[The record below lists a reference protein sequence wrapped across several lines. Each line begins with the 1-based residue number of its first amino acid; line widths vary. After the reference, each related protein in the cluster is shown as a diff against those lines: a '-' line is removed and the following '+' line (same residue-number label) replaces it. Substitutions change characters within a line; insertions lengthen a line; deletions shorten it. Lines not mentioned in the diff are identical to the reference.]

1 MRKITT
7 FLALLLTCIIGA
19 TAADFVPQA
28 GTKYLIKC
36 KGDSKYVLWN
46 NSCVLSGTDSKVI
59 LSNWA
64 QFDSRSLF
72 SIEGD
77 ATNGYTIR
85 SVKDNT
91 QYVYAI
97 NTNDANSNV
106 GVKAVSETP
115 GDECVWKIVAQGDGW
130 NIIPKNGEYS
140 WNNRG
145 SYNGNAHVGM
155 WNSNA
160 SANDIWYI
168 KPVDDV
174 VDEVVAGLSNIT
186 TGTDLGLF
194 STSYANAV
202 NTNATAYKTSQSE
215 EALANLG
222 ALAVNKISYINL
234 PTGYYRIKSCANDG
248 NGSNFSVFDGTYLFT
263 DIVNY
268 PNAAR
273 TLANV
278 PLDEAKAKNN
288 YVWKITRG
296 ELPSATVG
304 IVNGQGKGVNNGTNY
319 NTINLGLS
327 DYYTTGAIYFTQGL
341 HITNQGIHTVGGT
354 NQNANAEATR
364 SNPFT
369 MTGWAHSDSKGS
381 AYIFEPVSMD
391 GVTAYTVNVTG
402 AEGYVTLNSTNEVAK
417 NGGFFLLSSAPQ
429 VADFT
434 AATVAN
440 YDAAVSIEGNTIN
453 VNYTYKLE
461 YIKPLAEAALAKT
474 GVGYPTATAAART
487 ALQNAVNEGTDATA
501 IVNALNAFKT
511 STTEIQMPED
521 GKAYR
526 IKVPYI
532 GGTANY
538 LYCNGEKVGNKADD
552 QITDKN
558 DQVFV
563 CHIVNGKYMFA
574 TNYGTYLSWADSG
587 DNGNHS
593 YSTSAQTSTY
603 IVQNDWTIEPATLD
617 KGTNGSVS
625 LTDRAN
631 VFGLV
636 QMKALEKTGTNNY
649 YLNSRMN
656 DAFISQYPTDKF
668 YDANNGV
675 NRSCYYQF
683 EEVTYPNTITF
694 HDATGI
700 NGVSHIAT
708 FSAPFATIIPAGVKA
723 YYVSAKGTEATMTAI
738 DAEAIPA
745 NQGVILTSESG
756 AAATMVPA
764 ASETAATITGNQLG
778 HSAGAAKTLTAGEG
792 YILGN
797 GSEGTAFYPCKAGS
811 LPINKAYLLGNGEN
825 AIVMNFGNAVTGI
838 NTIAAPASAKAPIFD
853 LSGRRVVKATKGLY
867 IQNGKKVIVK

>member
-1 MRKITT
+1 MKKITT

-36 KGDSKYVLWN
+36 KGNSKYVLWN
-46 NSCVLSGTDSKVI
+46 SSCVKSASDNTVI

-77 ATNGYTIR
+77 ATTGYTIR

-91 QYVYAI
+91 QYVYAV
-97 NTNDANSNV
+97 NTNDADGNV
-106 GVKAVSETP
+106 GVKAVTETP
-115 GDECVWKIVAQGDGW
+115 GDECVWNIVAQGDGW
-130 NIIPKNGEYS
+130 NIIPKNGKFS

-145 SYNGNAHVGM
+145 SYNDNAHVGM

-160 SANDIWYI
+160 SADDIWYI

-186 TGTDLGLF
+186 TGTDLGIF

-202 NTNATAYKTSQSE
+202 NTNATTYKTSQSE

-234 PTGYYRIKSCANDG
+234 PTGYYRLKSCQTDG
-248 NGSNFSVFDGTYLFT
+248 NGENNSVFDGTYLFT

-268 PNAAR
+268 PNVSK

-327 DYYTTGAIYFTQGL
+327 DYYSTGAIYFTQGL
-341 HITNQGIHTVGGT
+341 HVTNQGIYTVGGADK
-354 NQNANAEATR
+354 NKNASAEATR

-369 MTGWAHSDSKGS
+369 MTGWNHSDSKGS
-381 AYIFEPVSMD
+381 AYIFEPVSMED
-391 GVTAYTVNVTG
+391 VTAYTVNVTG
-402 AEGYVTLNSTNEVAK
+402 ADQGSVTLNSTNEVAM

-429 VADFT
+429 NADFT
-434 AATVAN
+434 AKTLDGYDVAVTVA
-440 YDAAVSIEGNTIN
+440 ENTIN
-453 VNYTYKLE
+453 VSYAHNYAYAKAE
-461 YIKPLAEAALAKT
+461 AEAAIAMK
-474 GVGYPTATAAART
+474 GVGYPTADAAART
-487 ALQNAVNEGTDATA
+487 KLNKAIADAAAAEPNITTAATLLAAVDAYEK
-501 IVNALNAFKT
+501 NKD
-511 STTEIQMPED
+511 EIQMPED
-521 GKAYR
+521 GKAYVITNIHKTGGKR
-526 IKVPYI
+526 YMKYEADGTSMIARGEGKLPIEATYICHKV
-532 GGTANY
+532 
-538 LYCNGEKVGNKADD
+538 D
-552 QITDKN
+552 
-558 DQVFV
+558 
-563 CHIVNGKYMFA
+563 GKYVFA
-574 TNYGTYLSWADSG
+574 NNSGTYLTWRGNAAG
-587 DNGNHS
+587 DCTNGNKGYTTS
-593 YSTSAQTSTY
+593 YDADYNTFTVAANPDVFGCLSFGAKRDGNTGKSYY
-603 IVQNDWTIEPATLD
+603 IVTRT
-617 KGTNGSVS
+617 GSFEKAGF
-625 LTDRAN
+625 AN
-631 VFGLV
+631 C
-636 QMKALEKTGTNNY
+636 Y
-649 YLNSRMN
+649 DDSNSS
-656 DAFISQYPTDKF
+656 AFT
-668 YDANNGV
+668 
-675 NRSCYYQF
+675 F
-683 EEVTYPNTITF
+683 EEVAYPNTINF
-694 HDATGI
+694 NDAQNI
-700 NGVSHIAT
+700 NGVSYIAT

-738 DAEAIPA
+738 DAQAIPA
-745 NQGVILTSESG
+745 NQGVILTSETG
-756 AAATMVPA
+756 DAATMVPA
-764 ASETAATITGNQLG
+764 AGETAATIAGNQLG
-778 HSAGAAKTLTAGEG
+778 HSAGAAKSLTAGKG

-797 GSEGTAFYPCKAGS
+797 STEGIAFYPCKDGS
-811 LPINKAYLLGNGEN
+811 LPINKAYLLGNGES

-838 NTIAAPASAKAPIFD
+838 NTIAAPANSKAPIFD

>member
-1 MRKITT
+1 MKKITT

-19 TAADFVPQA
+19 TAADFVPKD

-36 KGDSKYVLWN
+36 KGDNKYVLWN
-46 NSCVLSGTDSKVI
+46 SSCVLSGTDNRVI

-115 GDECVWKIVAQGDGW
+115 GNECVWKIVAQGDGW

-145 SYNGNAHVGM
+145 GYNGNAHVGM

-160 SANDIWYI
+160 DNNDIWYI
-168 KPVDDV
+168 KS
-174 VDEVVAGLSNIT
+174 VDEIVAGLNGIT

-222 ALAVNKISYINL
+222 ALAVNKTSYINL

-248 NGSNFSVFDGTYLFT
+248 NGSNFSPFDGTYLFT

-268 PNAAR
+268 PNVAK

-278 PLDEAKAKNN
+278 PLEEAKAKNN

-341 HITNQGIHTVGGT
+341 HITNQGLHTVG
-354 NQNANAEATR
+354 NKQNASAEATR

-369 MTGWAHSDSKGS
+369 MTGWDHSDSKGS

-417 NGGFFLLSSAPQ
+417 NGGFFLLTSAPQ
-429 VADFT
+429 KSDFT

-474 GVGYPTATAAART
+474 GVGYPKADAATRT
-487 ALQNAVNEGTDATA
+487 ALAEAVKGTDATA
-501 IVNALNAFKT
+501 IGNALKAFQT
-511 STTEIQMPED
+511 STEDIQLPED
-521 GKAYR
+521 GKAYY

-532 GGTANY
+532 NGTANY
-538 LYCNGEKVGNKADD
+538 LYSDGNNETSNRVGNKADD
-552 QITDKN
+552 QITYKN
-558 DQVFV
+558 DKVFV
-563 CHIVNGKYMFA
+563 CHIVNGKYIFA
-574 TNYGTYLSWADSG
+574 TNHGTYLSWADSG
-587 DNGNHS
+587 DGNKS
-593 YSTSAQTSTY
+593 YKTSAQTTTY
-603 IVQNDWTIEPATLD
+603 VAQNDWTIEPATLE
-617 KGTNGSVS
+617 KGAGIVS
-625 LTDRAN
+625 LTNRAD
-631 VFGLV
+631 VFGYV
-636 QMKALEKTGTNNY
+636 QMKGLGKDGTTTY
-649 YLNSRMN
+649 YLNSRIN
-656 DAFISQYPTDKF
+656 DAFVAAHSADKF

-683 EEVTYPNTITF
+683 EEVEYPNTITF
-694 HDATGI
+694 HDAQNI

-708 FSAPFATIIPAGVKA
+708 FSAPFATIIPEGVKA

-738 DAEAIPA
+738 EAEAIPA

-756 AAATMVPA
+756 EAVTMVPA

-778 HSAGAAKTLTAGEG
+778 NSAGAAKSLTAGDG

-811 LPINKAYLLGNGEN
+811 LPINKAYLLGNGGES
-825 AIVMNFGNAVTGI
+825 AIAMNFGNAVTGI

>member
-1 MRKITT
+1 MKKITT

-19 TAADFVPQA
+19 TAADFVPKA
-28 GTKYLIKC
+28 GTKYLFKC
-36 KGDSKYVLWN
+36 KGDNKVVYTPE
-46 NSCVLSGTDSKVI
+46 NSNILQAQQAVSEASYFTIESKVVENVTYFYI
-59 LSNWA
+59 HPA
-64 QFDSRSLF
+64 
-72 SIEGD
+72 GD
-77 ATNGYTIR
+77 AT
-85 SVKDNT
+85 K
-91 QYVYAI
+91 YVYTAQTPSTD
-97 NTNDANSNV
+97 NNANDGVV
-106 GVKAVSETP
+106 GVTDTKDDAT
-115 GDECVWKIVAQGDGW
+115 CLWKITFNKGNNNPCAF
-130 NIIPKNGEYS
+130 NITPKGYDNYS
-140 WNNRG
+140 WNCR
-145 SYNGNAHVGM
+145 SNGIGYWHTGGNNEAN
-155 WNSNA
+155 NS
-160 SANDIWYI
+160 WYI
-168 KPVDDV
+168 TPNVVLNGYYTIKNTATDRYTNLYNDFGVDK
-174 VDEVVAGLSNIT
+174 IT
-186 TGTDLGLF
+186 R
-194 STSYANAV
+194 AA
-202 NTNATAYKTSQSE
+202 E
-215 EALANLG
+215 
-222 ALAVNKISYINL
+222 NL
-234 PTGYYRIKSCANDG
+234 PS
-248 NGSNFSVFDGTYLFT
+248 
-263 DIVNY
+263 
-268 PNAAR
+268 
-273 TLANV
+273 
-278 PLDEAKAKNN
+278 PLTNN
-288 YVWKITRG
+288 YVWHVTTANNNV
-296 ELPSATVG
+296 LTVL
-304 IVNGQGKGVNNGTNY
+304 NGQGTPLYHDGNASVPTLKVAYSDGTKYYFGEALNCGNDSREYKLTLWKNGDY
-319 NTINLGLS
+319 NLADNQWTFAPVDASN
-327 DYYTTGAIYFTQGL
+327 IY
-341 HITNQGIHTVGGT
+341 
-354 NQNANAEATR
+354 
-364 SNPFT
+364 
-369 MTGWAHSDSKGS
+369 
-381 AYIFEPVSMD
+381 
-391 GVTAYTVNVTG
+391 NVVCNI
-402 AEGYVTLNSTNEVAK
+402 ADGYVTYNATSEKAK
-417 NGGFFLLSSAPQ
+417 NGGFFFISSTPE

-440 YDAAVSIEGNTIN
+440 YEPATVSIEGNTIN
-453 VNYTYKLE
+453 VNYTYNLQAVKH
-461 YIKPLAEAALAKT
+461 LASEALAKT

-532 GGTANY
+532 NGTANY
-538 LYCNGEKVGNKADD
+538 LYCNGEKIGNKA
-552 QITDKN
+552 N
-558 DQVFV
+558 DETTNANDFVFV

-617 KGTNGSVS
+617 KGQGSVS
-625 LTDRAN
+625 LTDRAD

-636 QMKALEKTGTNNY
+636 QMKALEKTGTTNY

-656 DAFISQYPTDKF
+656 DAFISQYSTDKF

-683 EEVTYPNTITF
+683 EEVEYPNTITF

-708 FSAPFATIIPAGVKA
+708 FSAPFATIIPEGVKA
-723 YYVSAKGTEATMTAI
+723 YYVSAKGAEATMTAI

-778 HSAGAAKTLTAGEG
+778 HSAGAARALTAGEG

-811 LPINKAYLLGNGEN
+811 LPINKAYLLGNGES